1 MSSENYQ
8 EVVRLVIE
16 EGFNKGNV
24 DILDRLYAP
33 VFIEHQFGSKPSLES
48 QKADIRFLRKAFPDL
63 HLTIEEMVADGNKV
77 WLRMTACGT
86 NLGGFMGPPNGKP
99 FTITVYDTVR
109 LEEGRIVEHWGAP
122 DRFALLAQLGLLPKS
137 DSQSMRV

>member
-1 MSSENYQ
+1 MSSENHQ

-16 EGFNKGNV
+16 EAFNKGNLE
-24 DILDRLYAP
+24 ILDRLYAP
-33 VFIEHQFGSKPSLES
+33 EFIEHQFGMKPELES
-48 QKADIRFLRKAFPDL
+48 VKGDIRFLRSAFPDL
-63 HLTIEEMVADGNKV
+63 HLTIEDSVAVGDKV
-77 WLRMTACGT
+77 WIRMIARGT

-137 DSQSMRV
+137 DTQPMRA